1 MTTDFAVHPHPAPL
15 SDAEREQI
23 LADPGFGDHFTDH
36 MVSID
41 WTRDAEGT
49 GESGGSWHDA
59 RIEPFGPIQMSPAA
73 AVLHYA
79 QEIFEG
85 LKAYRHEDGS
95 VWTFRPQ
102 ANAARLNQ
110 SARRL
115 ALPELPE
122 EMFLES
128 LRLLVS
134 TDRAWV
140 PAGDGQAL
148 YLRPFMYASES
159 FLGVRPSRQVA
170 YKVIASPAGN
180 YFGGELKPVSI
191 WVSRD
196 YARAGH
202 GGTGAA
208 KCGGN
213 YAASLAPQLQAA
225 AHGCDQVLFLDPTR
239 DNAVEELGGMN
250 VFFVFKDGRI
260 VTPALTG
267 TILEGVTRRS
277 VIQLAQ
283 DRGLDVQERTI
294 TLDEWREGV
303 ASGEITEVFACG
315 TAAVITPIGRLF
327 DGEDVI
333 ESAGGSEVTLD
344 IRRELLELQTGRG
357 EDRHGWLYRL
367 A

>member
-1 MTTDFAVHPHPAPL
+1 MTTDFAVHPNPAPL
-15 SDAEREQI
+15 SEADREKI

-41 WTRDAEGT
+41 WTRGADGAD
-49 GESGGSWHDA
+49 GSWHDA

-85 LKAYRHEDGS
+85 LKAYRHQDGS

-128 LRLLVS
+128 LRLLVD

-140 PAGDGQAL
+140 PAGEGQAL

-159 FLGVRPSRQVA
+159 FLGVRPSREVA

-196 YARAGH
+196 FARAGH
-202 GGTGAA
+202 GGTGSA

-250 VFFVFKDGRI
+250 VFFVFRDGRI

-294 TLDEWREGV
+294 TLDEWRDGV

-315 TAAVITPIGRLF
+315 TAAVITPIGRLY

-344 IRRELLELQTGRG
+344 IRRELLELQTGQG
-357 EDRHGWLYRL
+357 EDRHGWLHRL
-367 A
+367 V